1 MTVVI
6 TQGQQNGANAG
17 QQYYY
22 EDTRP
27 GHNIGYLGD
36 GRMPVNS
43 ITFTP
48 IFGPYP
54 NDHKTTAGAIQS
66 YSGAHYSPEYQT
78 TGNGTLV
85 HGCWLRLG
93 NPKIPAVSHFSTGTA
108 TADTSDYF
116 GNVLPY
122 NWVSCVPDEQP
133 MFMTVGT
140 DAGADKN
147 VHIQNN
153 FGGLGEGYYGYF
165 QNTLMND
172 GDELFSKL
180 PNYSTANSNAVGYGL
195 GFAHAYKTGGSASYR
210 GFHEISYQS
219 AGSYHNFKPYINFRR
234 NSTSTVARYSSWSNY
249 RNVSYLGTYG
259 GYPYYLELSLG
270 QFTGSGLEVSA
281 HSFDVDTATMTEV
294 FNGDIGAGSA
304 VDYSGSTYEAGIGT
318 IEHNSGSADGYWK
331 GPSKWMLAQGG
342 DYRWLMFPT
351 FSIYDYPTAS
361 MIRMDTATNA
371 IQYSG
376 YTSSTSQPAMY
387 GYNGGA
393 MGYGVFNNMG
403 MNPGNLGGSQTTSK
417 QPGLAAAMFEWHGGY
432 DVSTGEKFGPD
443 YTGAACTAGS
453 GVINQMY
460 SLFPAYGVQGRADG
474 ASNARHRRI
483 YTFMFQDA
491 PTNWTSGYSNYTFW
505 KGFTTVPETPHNW
518 AWLDEK
524 RTLIAAI
531 CYNNTYIYE
540 CRGYDFPTTAANYAG
555 QRYNYYIGNTN
566 STGADALDATG
577 IPSYNSRMTPHTFN
591 MNPTSQTSVGGW
603 TGWVHV
609 NTIPHRVVQMGIDK
623 HQKIF
628 AITANITA
636 TGGTNGYGG
645 NMLMWTE
652 NTPFSVALGG
662 NVTTDTITYS
672 GSNIDKTL
680 TIEALGI
687 RGRNLKTKVQM
698 EIVGTDAQFD
708 NGTQSKEVT
717 TSTSGTVSE
726 TVTITGSSQFNI
738 VANFGV

>member
-6 TQGQQNGANAG
+6 TQGQHNGANAG

-66 YSGAHYSPEYQT
+66 YSGAHYSPEYVT
-78 TGNGTLV
+78 AGNGTLV
-85 HGCWLRLG
+85 HGSWMRLG
-93 NPKIPAVSHFSTGTA
+93 NPKIPTVSHFSTGRDV
-108 TADTSDYF
+108 ADTMDYF

-122 NWVSCVPDEQP
+122 NWISCVPDEQP
-133 MFMTVGT
+133 MYMTVGT

-153 FGGLGEGYYGYF
+153 FGGLGEGYYGYY
-165 QNTLMND
+165 QNTVMND

-180 PNYSTANSNAVGYGL
+180 PNYSTANSNAAGYGI
-195 GFAHAYKTGGSASYR
+195 GFAHSYKTGGSASYR
-210 GFHEISYQS
+210 GFHEIAYVSG
-219 AGSYHNFKPYINFRR
+219 GSYHTFLPYINFRR
-234 NSTSTVARYSSWSNY
+234 NTTSTTGRYQSWGNY
-249 RNVSYLGTYG
+249 RNISYLGTYG
-259 GYPYYLELSLG
+259 GYPYYLEISLG
-270 QFTGSGLEVSA
+270 QNGMEVSA
-281 HSFDVDTATMTEV
+281 HSYDVDGNTMTEV

-304 VDYSGSTYEAGIGT
+304 VDYASTSYDGGT
-318 IEHNSGSADGYWK
+318 QGVQHNSGTSDGYWK
-331 GPSKWMLAQGG
+331 GPTKWMLSQGG
-342 DYRWLMFPT
+342 AYRWLMFPCFT
-351 FSIYDYPTAS
+351 TADFPVHN
-361 MIRMDTATNA
+361 MVRMDTSSNA

-376 YTSSTSQPAMY
+376 YTASTSQPAMY
-387 GYNGGA
+387 GYNGGNIQQYA
-393 MGYGVFNNMG
+393 FNGVG
-403 MNPGNLGGSQTTSK
+403 MNPGDLGGSQATSK
-417 QPGLAAAMFEWHGGY
+417 QPGIAAAMFEWHGGY
-432 DVSTGEKFGPD
+432 DVNTGEKFGPD
-443 YTGAACTAGS
+443 HTGAACTAGS
-453 GVINQMY
+453 GKINQLY
-460 SLFPAYGVQGRADG
+460 SLFPSYGVQGRADG
-474 ASNARHRRI
+474 DSNARHRRI
-483 YTFMFQDA
+483 YTFMFQDP

-531 CYNNTYIYE
+531 CNNNTYIYE

-566 STGADALDATG
+566 STGADAFNATL
-577 IPSYNSRMTPHTFN
+577 IPSYNSRGTPHTFN

-623 HQKIF
+623 HGKIF

-645 NMLMWTE
+645 NMHMWTE
-652 NTPFSVALGG
+652 NTPFSVALAGDI
-662 NVTTDTITYS
+662 TTDTITHS

-680 TIEALGI
+680 TIETLGI

>member
-6 TQGQQNGANAG
+6 TQGQHNGANAG

-54 NDHKTTAGAIQS
+54 NDHKSTSGAIQS

-78 TGNGTLV
+78 AGNGTLV

-108 TADTSDYF
+108 TADTADYF

-219 AGSYHNFKPYINFRR
+219 AGSYHIFKPYINFRR

-270 QFTGSGLEVSA
+270 QFTGTGLEVSV

-294 FNGDIGAGSA
+294 FNGDVGANNP
-304 VDYSGSTYEAGIGT
+304 VDYNGNNYEAGFGNIQHASGT
-318 IEHNSGSADGYWK
+318 ADGYWK

-342 DYRWLMFPT
+342 AYRWLMFPT

-361 MIRMDTATNA
+361 MIRMDTASNA

-376 YTSSTSQPAMY
+376 FTTTTSQPGMY

-393 MGYGVFNNMG
+393 MSYAVFNGYG
-403 MNPGNLGGSQTTSK
+403 MNPGDLGGTQSTNK

-443 YTGAACTAGS
+443 HTGTACTAGS

-483 YTFMFQDA
+483 YTFMFQDP

-540 CRGYDFPTTAANYAG
+540 CRGYDFPTTAANYTG
-555 QRYNYYIGNTN
+555 QRYNYYLGNTSN
-566 STGADALDATG
+566 SGADAFGATS
-577 IPSYNSRMTPHTFN
+577 IPSYSSRGTSHTFN
-591 MNPTSQTSVGGW
+591 MNPTSQTSFGGW

-662 NVTTDTITYS
+662 NVTTDTITHS